1 VKIALVGSPGAGK
14 TELAT
19 QLLEKLPKSAVVDDY
34 ISQIED
40 RSDVK
45 LGHFAT
51 YIGNVQVAIGR
62 IEAERS
68 VLRDKEPDHLI
79 TCGSLLETC
88 VYTAINGYMAQQNN
102 ESFVKYVDDKRIST
116 TMMWYGIFGFDTLD
130 YDHIFYLPLSDEEK
144 ETNGRRWDTMVDEQI
159 VEAAESL
166 GVKVKTLPTDREA
179 RLGEVLQEVGVEA
192 PASV

>member
-40 RSDVK
+40 RSEY
-45 LGHFAT
+45 G
-51 YIGNVQVAIGR
+51 
-62 IEAERS
+62 
-68 VLRDKEPDHLI
+68 
-79 TCGSLLETC
+79 
-88 VYTAINGYMAQQNN
+88 
-102 ESFVKYVDDKRIST
+102 DDKRIST